1 MYHNGFFGF
10 SFKREPTRLLWCAR
24 ALSTKVEGRKSGLKT
39 KFRVVV
45 YTEDFRICIAGREG
59 TNFLEQKNYTT
70 DPSPY

>member
-1 MYHNGFFGF
+1 MYHNGFGF

-24 ALSTKVEGRKSGLKT
+24 ALSTKVGRKSGLKT
-39 KFRVVV
+39 KFRVGSIH
-45 YTEDFRICIAGREG
+45 TEDLMMICIAGREG